1 MKNYYKILGVKE
13 DASKAEIKKA
23 YISLA
28 KKYHPDKLSEEDKKN
43 DIFSDISEAYTVLS
57 NEDKRKDY
65 DIKLDKM
72 KKGEDVEKHQR
83 EEKFEKLILKAKRK
97 IKSKNYNE
105 AMIKLEKINQFYKYS
120 DQKPTPEINSYT
132 GFVMYM
138 TGKNKREAIIFMDNA
153 ITETMFNDE
162 DILLNLT
169 EVYYI
174 AGEKLKARELL
185 KKAVK
190 LNSRNKRAI
199 RIKKHYDPK
208 KKSLL
213 DIIFRRK

>member
-13 DASKAEIKKA
+13 DASRAEIKKS
-23 YISLA
+23 YILLA
-28 KKYHPDKLSEEDKKN
+28 KKYHPDKLSEEDKEN
-43 DIFSDISEAYTVLS
+43 DIFSDISEAYAVLS
-57 NEDKRKDY
+57 DKDKREKY
-65 DIKLDKM
+65 DEKLKKM
-72 KKGEDVEKHQR
+72 KKGENVEKQQR
-83 EEKFEKLILKAKRK
+83 EEKFQKLIIKAKRK

-105 AMIKLEKINQFYKYS
+105 AMIILEKVNQFYKYS
-120 DQKPTPEINSYT
+120 DQKPIPEINSCT

-138 TGKNKREAIIFMDNA
+138 SGKNKREAIILMDNA
-153 ITETMFNDE
+153 ITETMFNNE

-169 EVYYI
+169 EVYYV

-185 KKAVK
+185 KKAAK

-199 RIKKHYDPK
+199 RIKKQYDPK